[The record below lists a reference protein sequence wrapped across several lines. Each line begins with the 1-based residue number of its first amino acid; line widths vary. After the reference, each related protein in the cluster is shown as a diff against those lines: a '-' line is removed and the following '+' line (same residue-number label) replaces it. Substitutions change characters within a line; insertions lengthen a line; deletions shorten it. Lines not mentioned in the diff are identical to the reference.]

1 MSTYPFANPHS
12 QVYPNLKNDSDYVEV
27 ASQAPASEYQASEP
41 LILWRSNPL
50 SWCIDTS
57 YQDIAPIA
65 PGLCED
71 SAYIE
76 PTFSSDPTRAL
87 RNDLEFGFGDSCTES
102 YLGTLFSPPPPR
114 NNLLKQHL
122 GHPR

>member
-1 MSTYPFANPHS
+1 M
-12 QVYPNLKNDSDYVEV
+12 EV

-50 SWCIDTS
+50 SWCIDTP
-57 YQDIAPIA
+57 YQDIP

-71 SAYIE
+71 SAYME
-76 PTFSSDPTRAL
+76 PTFSSVPARAS
-87 RNDLEFGFGDSCTES
+87 RDDLEFGFGDSCTES
-102 YLGTLFSPPPPR
+102 YLGDLFSPPPPR